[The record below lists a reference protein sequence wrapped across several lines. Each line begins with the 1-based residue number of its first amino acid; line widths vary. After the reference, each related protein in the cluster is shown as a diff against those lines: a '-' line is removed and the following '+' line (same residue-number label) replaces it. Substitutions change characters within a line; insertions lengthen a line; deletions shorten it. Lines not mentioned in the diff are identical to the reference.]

1 MNKEP
6 FIKHDQRIPEFT
18 LRAVILGT
26 ILAVV
31 LGAAN
36 VYLGLYAGM
45 TVASSI
51 PAAVV
56 SMAILRGVLKR
67 GTILEN
73 NIVQTVA
80 SAGTSVASGI
90 IFTIPALVF
99 VGAWTDFKFWP
110 TAIMGICGVLLGVI
124 FMIPLRKVLIIEE
137 KELSYPEG
145 VACGEVLIAGEKG
158 GAQFKPIFMGVIVGG
173 IFKFLGSALNMLKGT
188 VEWATGLGGRAIYVG
203 SDVSM
208 ALLGIG
214 YIINL
219 DVSFLVFL
227 GGFLGWSVA
236 IPLLGTPVGM
246 ENASMLDISWE
257 LWSSQVR
264 YIGVGCMLVGGV
276 WSIIS
281 MRKGIF
287 KGVSHISSSLKVNKD
302 VQVKRTERDM
312 GIISILI
319 SFAITLVGMFFL
331 YRYIT
336 NHSSLGLIA
345 TVIMAICAFAFVAVS
360 SYITGLVGSSNN
372 PVSGMIICALIFTSI
387 VLLLLGY
394 RDHSA
399 IISTLGI
406 AGVVCVAA
414 SIGGDTSQDLKTG
427 YIVGGTPKYQQ
438 IGLIIGGVVSA
449 LFIPLVLV
457 LLHKAYVIGVG
468 LKAPQA
474 NLFANIAKAI
484 FGEGTMPMNMVV
496 IGIIL
501 AIVCI
506 LVDELYLAKKGS
518 KFRIYIMPIAVGIYL
533 PVTLAVPILIGGF
546 IRYLVNKKTFMEES
560 KDPGILFSSGLIA
573 GESLMGIVVALF
585 IFLKMDLSLA
595 SYLSEQVITTLS
607 VLAILVSSVLL
618 WRSSVKN
625 RI

>member
-124 FMIPLRKVLIIEE
+124 FMIPLRKVLIVEE

-145 VACGEVLIAGEKG
+145 VACGEVLIAGEEG
-158 GAQFKPIFMGVIVGG
+158 GSQFKPIFMGVIVGG

>member
-1 MNKEP
+1 MVYV
-6 FIKHDQRIPEFT
+6 IPSPSLPKT
-18 LRAVILGT
+18 LV
-26 ILAVV
+26 
-31 LGAAN
+31 
-36 VYLGLYAGM
+36 
-45 TVASSI
+45 
-51 PAAVV
+51 
-56 SMAILRGVLKR
+56 
-67 GTILEN
+67 
-73 NIVQTVA
+73 
-80 SAGTSVASGI
+80 
-90 IFTIPALVF
+90 
-99 VGAWTDFKFWP
+99 
-110 TAIMGICGVLLGVI
+110 
-124 FMIPLRKVLIIEE
+124 
-137 KELSYPEG
+137 
-145 VACGEVLIAGEKG
+145 
-158 GAQFKPIFMGVIVGG
+158 
-173 IFKFLGSALNMLKGT
+173 
-188 VEWATGLGGRAIYVG
+188 
-203 SDVSM
+203 
-208 ALLGIG
+208 
-214 YIINL
+214 
-219 DVSFLVFL
+219 
-227 GGFLGWSVA
+227 
-236 IPLLGTPVGM
+236 
-246 ENASMLDISWE
+246 
-257 LWSSQVR
+257 
-264 YIGVGCMLVGGV
+264 
-276 WSIIS
+276 
-281 MRKGIF
+281 
-287 KGVSHISSSLKVNKD
+287 
-302 VQVKRTERDM
+302 DM

-394 RDHSA
+394 KDHSA